1 MSFAFL
7 TRSLPFCTVSFLCV
21 LLCLFIFRCNCGTL
35 RGSPQKKIY
44 IYISISFISRFLL
57 VKSPQ
62 RTHKKRLLRRGDLCH
77 VQADHLN
84 LCTRRYISSMALAA
98 VHRSGG
104 RNGGEC
110 RRRSS
115 TDQLV
120 NPPALTRPFSE
131 DVYTHSTLTSLNRT
145 RVYQAYMN

>member
-1 MSFAFL
+1 ML
-7 TRSLPFCTVSFLCV
+7 
-21 LLCLFIFRCNCGTL
+21 
-35 RGSPQKKIY
+35 
-44 IYISISFISRFLL
+44 RFLL

-62 RTHKKRLLRRGDLCH
+62 RTHKIGLLRRGDLCH

-98 VHRSGG
+98 MHRSGG

-110 RRRSS
+110 SRRRRSC
-115 TDQLV
+115 TGQLV
-120 NPPALTRPFSE
+120 NPTALTRPFSE

>member
-1 MSFAFL
+1 M
-7 TRSLPFCTVSFLCV
+7 
-21 LLCLFIFRCNCGTL
+21 
-35 RGSPQKKIY
+35 
-44 IYISISFISRFLL
+44 SRFFL

-84 LCTRRYISSMALAA
+84 LCTCRYISSMALAA
-98 VHRSGG
+98 MHRSGG

-110 RRRSS
+110 RRRRRSC
-115 TDQLV
+115 TGQLV
-120 NPPALTRPFSE
+120 NPTALTRPFSE